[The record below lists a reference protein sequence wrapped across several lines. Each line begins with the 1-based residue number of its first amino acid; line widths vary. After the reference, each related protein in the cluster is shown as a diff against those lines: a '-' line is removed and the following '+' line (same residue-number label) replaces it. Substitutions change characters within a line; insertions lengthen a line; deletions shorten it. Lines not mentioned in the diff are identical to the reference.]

1 VLGRKSVVHMCAGIR
16 ADILGVA
23 ERKDASSRLQAA
35 VRWVMGGVSLE
46 TIESYE
52 RNVRWVNT

>member
-1 VLGRKSVVHMCAGIR
+1 VLGRKSVVHMYVGIR

-35 VRWVMGGVSLE
+35 VRWVMDDVSLK

>member
-1 VLGRKSVVHMCAGIR
+1 MLGQKSVVHMYVGIR

-35 VRWVMGGVSLE
+35 VRWVMEGIRLE
-46 TIESYE
+46 TVVSHE
-52 RNVRWVNT
+52 RNLHWVNT

>member
-1 VLGRKSVVHMCAGIR
+1 VLGRKSVVHMYVGIR

-23 ERKDASSRLQAA
+23 ERRDALSRLQAA
-35 VRWVMGGVSLE
+35 VTWVIEDVSFE
-46 TIESYE
+46 TVGTYE